1 MRTKNACGLFCDIYL
16 LGDCIYF
23 SIKTSFFYRVLLSIV
38 VFFVLFIVLT
48 AWLMTLKDDA
58 PPGAITILP
67 QDLKKIE

>member
-1 MRTKNACGLFCDIYL
+1 MLAA
-16 LGDCIYF
+16 YF
-23 SIKTSFFYRVLLSIV
+23 VIFIFSVIVYILSININFFYRVLLSIV

-67 QDLKKIE
+67 QDLKKSNE